1 MGRVHISRG
10 PFLLCPQD
18 LPILCSC
25 VTLTLTLC
33 AQADLQRGQADATR
47 AWEQI
52 ESQRPQDWGWFSFLI
67 CLKSLDSSNHFIY
80 PRWVSLAMPGPII
93 QLKHSLRPLSVLI
106 NYLIKLYFINPKPA
120 QETELFTK
128 YTYEWSWRALRFA
141 CHPPHPANSN
151 ALLPV

>member
-1 MGRVHISRG
+1 MGRLHISRG

-52 ESQRPQDWGWFSFLI
+52 ESQRPQDWG
-67 CLKSLDSSNHFIY
+67 
-80 PRWVSLAMPGPII
+80 
-93 QLKHSLRPLSVLI
+93 
-106 NYLIKLYFINPKPA
+106 
-120 QETELFTK
+120 
-128 YTYEWSWRALRFA
+128 
-141 CHPPHPANSN
+141 
-151 ALLPV
+151 